1 MVKMTPEREAAYALD
16 FGVARS
22 DLPEKAQLAY
32 DRLAQQRARAKAQ
45 APAPAASTDDQPLTV
60 PKRAAAVI
68 TALAIL
74 FGPGPGILVVLL
86 PYLITNWHP
95 GAAYP
100 LAVRI
105 LGLALIAAG
114 GILMTLTLLRFP
126 AEGSGTPLPTNPP
139 SSQKVLTGGPYR
151 YVRNPLYVSYVPAI
165 AGQALLLSRPVLL
178 TYTAALLAFLT
189 AFVRLYEEPTLT
201 KRYGTQYQAYRKQV
215 PGWLPRLP
223 RRTLRPLPH

>member
-1 MVKMTPEREAAYALD
+1 MLTEARRAWRRS
-16 FGVARS
+16 AR
-22 DLPEKAQLAY
+22 LN
-32 DRLAQQRARAKAQ
+32 R
-45 APAPAASTDDQPLTV
+45 
-60 PKRAAAVI
+60 
-68 TALAIL
+68 
-74 FGPGPGILVVLL
+74 
-86 PYLITNWHP
+86 NWHP
-95 GAAYP
+95 GAPYP

-178 TYTAALLAFLT
+178 IYAAALLAFLI

-201 KRYGTQYQAYRKQV
+201 KRYGTQQTGQ
-215 PGWLPRLP
+215 PGESGNVDADHALAWRGPRWRNSRG
-223 RRTLRPLPH
+223 RRSRHC